1 MEDVK
6 INVKL
11 KLSAL
16 WVAAMF
22 CYLYAD
28 VLAYMAPGHLAEIL
42 TGEIAGIPIDD
53 LFLVAGAMF
62 MVPPIVMIFLSVFLN
77 AKTNRWINIIV
88 GIVYTLVG
96 VGMVFMASNAGYVVY
111 GIVESVVTALIVLV
125 AWMWPKQ
132 EE

>member
-6 INVKL
+6 I

-62 MVPPIVMIFLSVFLN
+62 MVPPIVMIFLSVFLKT
-77 AKTNRWINIIV
+77 KTNRWLNIIV

-132 EE
+132 ED